1 MAVAFM
7 ICFCICFVGSYASSI
22 GSSLESSLQCSKFHF
37 EEKVLEKLV
46 RLEHKIEIWEGSIPT
61 NLDKMN
67 DARKQTEIF
76 LESMRDLHHQE
87 QIRLNDSFQETVE
100 NIYLKSESKVKSALD
115 SFSTKMGEFGNRS
128 ENALRILQ
136 STMLQ
141 EQERFNKS
149 FQETVENIKTQ
160 SESNVNSILDSILSK
175 IDEFSESHSKRENA
189 MELLQ
194 SNFLQE
200 QERFNLSFHL
210 MMDTIKEDLNKTT
223 RNFIS
228 EQTDGRELPQECTDM
243 SDVIPGICTVSPDKI
258 HKLKVRCEDGTWTV
272 IQKRFSGETEFY
284 RNWTDYENGFG
295 DLDGE
300 FWLGNRQIALLT
312 SIGAHELRITLEDWN
327 WNNRHANYKNFKIDG
342 ASEKYRLHISGYS
355 GNAGDGMAKYNG
367 IPFSTYDRDHDTYS
381 VNCAAHE
388 RLKGGWW
395 YTDCWSPIGASLNGK
410 YTPGA
415 SLYGGIIYRTWQS
428 ESLKKS
434 TMMIRKA

>member
-37 EEKVLEKLV
+37 EETVLEKLV

-100 NIYLKSESKVKSALD
+100 NIYLKSEK
-115 SFSTKMGEFGNRS
+115 
-128 ENALRILQ
+128 
-136 STMLQ
+136 
-141 EQERFNKS
+141 
-149 FQETVENIKTQ
+149 TVENIKTQ

-210 MMDTIKEDLNKTT
+210 MTDTIKEDLNKTT

-272 IQKRFSGETEFY
+272 IQKRFSGETEFH

-295 DLDGE
+295 DLDRE

-410 YTPGA
+410 YTSGA